1 MSTSFLLLP
10 VLESRRLYN
19 SESGSYV
26 ALFPGHSLL
35 LTLIIQM
42 QRESLGD
49 VVMCCNIRLTDSR
62 HMGCI
67 TRYLLPVAHMHAH
80 CTSLYV

>member
-1 MSTSFLLLP
+1 MSNSFLLLP
-10 VLESRRLYN
+10 VLESQRLYN

-35 LTLIIQM
+35 LTLIVQM
-42 QRESLGD
+42 QVESLGD
-49 VVMCCNIRLTDSR
+49 VVMCCNVRLTDSR

-67 TRYLLPVAHMHAH
+67 TRYLLLVAHMHAH
-80 CTSLYV
+80 CTLLYV